1 MVDLYIAGGLVG
13 IVVIV
18 YLLSRMKFLTKKS
31 LPYVALGLLAALGFG
46 YFKLR
51 RMDSA
56 KKKIKEIK
64 KKIKDIE
71 ENKLKPLEEKDKNLT
86 HELNEIRTKLD
97 DKLAAHEKQ
106 TLLDQAKTKEEFKR
120 IEKLSGQELHN
131 EAEKALDLSDIE

>member
-31 LPYVALGLLAALGFG
+31 LPYVVLGLLAALGFG

-56 KKKIKEIK
+56 RKKIKKIK
-64 KKIKDIE
+64 KEIDKRKEKVTALEKASEADKA
-71 ENKLKPLEEKDKNLT
+71 KLKEIDA
-86 HELNEIRTKLD
+86 ELDR
-97 DKLAAHEKQ
+97 KLAAHEKQ
-106 TLLDQAKTKEEFKR
+106 SLMENAESKEEKER
-120 IEKLSGQELHN
+120 IKNLSDQELLN
-131 EAEKALDLSDIE
+131 EFSNAFGST